1 MTPRIRG
8 LTLGLLLALT
18 LVVTPALAAPITNAD
33 VIKLL
38 EAGMPEEVVLQAIA
52 TGEPKFNTS
61 SDALVQLKKKG
72 ATPAILKAMLSAP
85 TGAAGAAPAKKG
97 AAAPP
102 ATAAAAAL
110 NPEQVMVVVDGQQS
124 AMQYLVP
131 TMRTAARALGFGGVA
146 SYATL
151 SGTKAARRLP
161 GKAVEFIVSVPKNAQ
176 VAGYVTLAS
185 FVVQRNGTR
194 EVSTGGGYM
203 SYSTGINRHHV
214 IEIKTEPLA
223 DQSLAHDGFIL
234 HRVTPE
240 KDLPGGEYALVLY
253 TAEVRTVGFF
263 GAGANSF
270 FDFGVD

>member
-1 MTPRIRG
+1 MAISFRG
-8 LTLGLLLALT
+8 AALGLVLALCAAT
-18 LVVTPALAAPITNAD
+18 ALAAPITNAD

-52 TGEPKFNTS
+52 NGEPKFNTS

-72 ATPAILKAMLSAP
+72 ATPAILKAVL
-85 TGAAGAAPAKKG
+85 AAPQG
-97 AAAPP
+97 G
-102 ATAAAAAL
+102 TAAAAPTVKKAGGSTAAASSL
-110 NPEQVMVVVDGQQS
+110 NPEQALAVVGGQEQ

-131 TMRTAARALGFGGVA
+131 TMRTGARALGFGGVA

-151 SGTKAARRLP
+151 SGTSAQLRLP
-161 GKAVEFIVSVPKNAQ
+161 AKGVEFIVSVPKNAQ
-176 VAGYVTLAS
+176 VAGYVTIAS
-185 FVVQRNGTR
+185 FVVRKNGTR

-203 SYSTGINRHHV
+203 SYSTGINRDHV
-214 IEIKTEPLA
+214 VAIKTEALA
-223 DQSLAHDGFIL
+223 DQSRAHEGFVL

-240 KDLPGGEYALVLY
+240 SMLPNGEYALVLY

-263 GAGANSF
+263 GAAANSF

>member
-1 MTPRIRG
+1 MAPRI
-8 LTLGLLLALT
+8 LHLWLGLVAALALCAA
-18 LVVTPALAAPITNAD
+18 PALAAPITNAD

-38 EAGMPEEVVLQAIA
+38 EAGMPEEVVLQAIQS
-52 TGEPKFNTS
+52 GEPKFNTS
-61 SDALVQLKKKG
+61 SDALVLLKKKG
-72 ATPAILKAMLSAP
+72 ATPAVLKAMLAAP
-85 TGAAGAAPAKKG
+85 TAAGAAAPATKAG
-97 AAAPP
+97 NAPP
-102 ATAAAAAL
+102 AAAAGL
-110 NPEQVMVVVDGQQS
+110 NPEQVMVIVAGQES

-151 SGTKAARRLP
+151 TGTQAARRLP
-161 GKAVEFIVSVPKNAQ
+161 GKGVEFIVSVPKNAQ

-185 FVVQRNGTR
+185 FVVRNNGTR

-203 SYSTGINRHHV
+203 SYSTGINRNHV
-214 IEIKTEPLA
+214 IPIKTEALS
-223 DQSLAHDGFIL
+223 DQSRAHEGFVL

-240 KDLPGGEYALVLY
+240 KDLSSGEYALVLY